1 MIKHGVKHGLHAQTS
16 FFSTCWRKAD
26 LVVDLDS
33 SWLDV
38 SLFQNTI
45 LKNGLKTWL
54 MMMVNIWLM
63 MVSWDYYPQDMEYIL
78 LIYGYIMMMV
88 NDDG

>member
-1 MIKHGVKHGLHAQTS
+1 
-16 FFSTCWRKAD
+16 
-26 LVVDLDS
+26 
-33 SWLDV
+33 
-38 SLFQNTI
+38 
-45 LKNGLKTWL
+45 
-54 MMMVNIWLM
+54 MVNIWLM

>member
-1 MIKHGVKHGLHAQTS
+1 MIKHGAKHGLHAQTS

-33 SWLDV
+33 SLDV
-38 SLFQNTI
+38 SLFHDNPEKWT
-45 LKNGLKTWL
+45 KK
-54 MMMVNIWLM
+54 
-63 MVSWDYYPQDMEYIL
+63 
-78 LIYGYIMMMV
+78 MV